1 LQTTLLGLAIAIILA
16 LITALVG
23 PLVIDWGGHRS
34 LFEAEASHLIGLDVR
49 VNGDIEVRLLPSP
62 QLTLH
67 DIEIGSNSENRV
79 RARALGFE
87 FALGPLMRGQWRA
100 SDVHVVGPEL
110 MLGLDVSGHVMAPNL
125 AMKFSPDNLSIDRLS
140 VEDGKITLTD
150 FANGGRTTLERLRFN
165 GEARSLLGPVQGE
178 GSATVGGEL
187 YPFHIAAGRYSDEGN
202 LKLHLNIDP
211 VSRPLSIEAEGVLAL
226 AGGTPKFDGTLSLAR
241 PVGIAS
247 RSTSELTQPWRVS
260 GKIRASA
267 ASALMEQFEF
277 LYGSEEQGFKLT
289 GVAEFK
295 FGWQPRFYGVLSGRQ
310 IDLDRAL
317 ASDDGSRPAP
327 AAAIR
332 QIATAAGRASRPAIP
347 IQIGV
352 GIDQVVLGGKNIANV
367 RGDISTDVKGWN
379 LDRFEF
385 RAPGFTQVRL
395 SGHLVVGGDGVSF
408 TGPAEVDAGD
418 SKLLAAWLEGR
429 ADAPAGEVRPLNLR
443 GDVVLGSDRVAVE
456 RLEARFDRKTVTG
469 RLAYIFA
476 SGDRRARLDAALDAP
491 ELDIDAALGFGNAL
505 LAGSNIERP
514 RDMTIAANIGRA
526 TIAGLTARNSSVRM
540 EIDAGGFR
548 IDRLSIA
555 DLGGAAFSASGRLA
569 TAAPSL
575 QGNISV
581 DLYAPDIA
589 PVISLLARFAT
600 QTAQVLSA
608 SALAPAKL
616 HAQFSVD
623 GAKEATIA
631 KLAVDGN
638 LGKVHVELKGQSNV
652 DPVALTV
659 GDLHLDGK
667 LEATDGK
674 ALVAVLGLDRVFA
687 VSVGPGT
694 FTFKANGPA
703 RREWRVEGRLIAGG
717 LDASLNGNTQV
728 FSDNPSATLRANIA
742 RADIAPLRG
751 AGRGDTSL
759 PISFATNV
767 ALTGER
773 LTLNDI
779 NCTVAG
785 GSLRG
790 KLGLTFSSPRRV
802 QGDIDADSID
812 AAGLLAAA
820 IGVPAPASSGHAG
833 WTWSNEPFNAGIF
846 GDYAGQIV
854 LKARRV
860 ELLPKLPAR
869 DFRATLRFGKQ
880 EFAFD
885 DASGTVGG
893 GRLVGNLSFW
903 SAEEGLKTNAKI
915 SLSGADAAS
924 VLSYGGHPP
933 VSGTVA
939 ITAEA
944 KGKGLSPIA
953 LISSLQGSGTIAL
966 NDAQFAGLDPRT
978 FDVVSSAV
986 DQGMPIDLARVSDA
1000 VGKAMASASLAI
1012 KHAEGMIAISAG
1024 QIRLN
1029 QISAEGKDGALSLAG
1044 NLDLTEGS
1052 IDARLVLSG
1061 SSSAASARPSIYVT
1075 LKGPVVSPTRSIDVS
1090 ALTGWL
1096 TLRAIENQA
1105 KQIWEI
1111 ERRQPKSDA
1120 TPPKSESAPALPPPV
1135 DVRRL
1140 PEPGRTVPPEASVRP
1155 QN

>member
-34 LFEAEASHLIGLDVR
+34 LFEAEASRLIGLDMR
-49 VNGDIEVRLLPSP
+49 VNGDIEVRLLPSL

-79 RARALGFE
+79 HARALGFE

-100 SDVHVVGPEL
+100 SDVHLVGPEM
-110 MLGLDVSGHVMAPNL
+110 MLGLDASGYVMAPNL
-125 AMKFSPDNLSIDRLS
+125 TMKFSPDNLSIDRLS

-150 FANGGRTTLERLRFN
+150 VGNGGRTTLEQLWFT

-178 GSATVGGEL
+178 GAATVGGEL
-187 YPFHIAAGRYSDEGN
+187 YPFRIAAGRYSDEGS

-226 AGGTPKFDGTLSLAR
+226 AGGAPKFDGTLSLTR

-247 RSTSELTQPWRVS
+247 GSTSELTQPWRVS
-260 GKIRASA
+260 GRIRASA
-267 ASALMEQFEF
+267 ASALMQQFEF

-295 FGWQPRFYGVLSGRQ
+295 FGSEPRFYSVLSGRQ

-317 ASDDGSRPAP
+317 ASDDGSHPAP

-332 QIATAAGRASRPAIP
+332 QIAAAAWGASRPAIR

-352 GIDQVVLGGKNIANV
+352 GIDQVVLGGRNIANV
-367 RGDISTDVKGWN
+367 RGDISTDAKGWN

-395 SGHLVVGGDGVSF
+395 SGRLAVGGDGVSF
-408 TGPAEVDAGD
+408 TGPVEIDAGD

-443 GDVVLGSDRVAVE
+443 GDVVLGSQRVAVE

-514 RDMTIAANIGRA
+514 GDVTIAANIGRA
-526 TIAGLTARNSSVRM
+526 TIAGLVARNSIVQM

-555 DLGGAAFSASGRLA
+555 DLGGASFSASGRLA

-600 QTAQVLSA
+600 QTAQVLRA
-608 SALAPAKL
+608 STLAPTKL

-638 LGKVHVELKGQSNV
+638 LGKVHLELKGQSNV

-659 GDLHLDGK
+659 EDLRLDGK

-694 FTFKANGPA
+694 FTFKANGP

-728 FSDNPSATLRANIA
+728 FSDNPSATLRANVA

-759 PISFATNV
+759 PMSFATNV

-785 GSLRG
+785 VSLHG

-820 IGVPAPASSGHAG
+820 VGVPASASSGSAG

-893 GRLVGNLSFW
+893 GWFVGNLSFW
-903 SAEEGLKTNAKI
+903 SAEEGLKTDAKI
-915 SLSGADAAS
+915 SLSGVDAAS
-924 VLSYGGHPP
+924 VLPYGGHPP

-939 ITAEA
+939 ISAEA
-944 KGKGLSPIA
+944 EGRGLSPIA

-966 NDAQFAGLDPRT
+966 NDGQFAGLDPRT

-986 DQGMPIDLARVSDA
+986 DQGMPIDVARISDA
-1000 VGKAMASASLAI
+1000 VGKAMASGSLAI
-1012 KHAEGMIAISAG
+1012 KRAEGMIAISAG

-1029 QISAEGKDGALSLAG
+1029 QISAAKGKDGALSLAG

-1061 SSSAASARPSIYVT
+1061 SSSAAGARPSIYVT
-1075 LKGPVVSPTRSIDVS
+1075 LKGPVVSPIRGIDVS

-1105 KQIWEI
+1105 AQIREI

-1120 TPPKSESAPALPPPV
+1120 TPPRSESAPALPAPV
-1135 DVRRL
+1135 DVK
-1140 PEPGRTVPPEASVRP
+1140 PGRTVPPEASVRP